1 MSPTEKLYYSGVV
14 LVSAISVLLSPFFYV
29 RRGNSTA
36 KVRKPVAWRWIIAS
50 YLIIGGVLL
59 ALLYVIFFKQ

>member
-1 MSPTEKLYYSGVV
+1 MAPTEKLYYSIVV
-14 LVSAISVLLSPFFYV
+14 LVAAVSVLLSPFFYV
-29 RRGNSTA
+29 RRGSGAA
-36 KVRKPVAWRWIIAS
+36 KGRKPVAWRWIIAS